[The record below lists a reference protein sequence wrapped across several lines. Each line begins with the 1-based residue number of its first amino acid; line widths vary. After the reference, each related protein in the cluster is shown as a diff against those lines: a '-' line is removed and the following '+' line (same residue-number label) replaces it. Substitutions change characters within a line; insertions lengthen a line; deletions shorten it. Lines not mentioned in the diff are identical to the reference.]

1 MATCNYLCRPNKNID
16 ENNLNEDTYNEAFI
30 VMNSEN
36 ITKYLD
42 LYNYNINCY
51 VTMDEYILDN
61 YNYELFGKE
70 EKWAPLESI
79 GIKEIRHFI
88 PEIIIMSYSYNNY
101 YEVLNWIIKEEYYKL
116 ISFYALGISYKIIR
130 NNIATIKMTWFT
142 NDKSTNNLMNY

>member
-1 MATCNYLCRPNKNID
+1 MLKTNANTVRDTMKKNI
-16 ENNLNEDTYNEAFI
+16 EFI
-30 VMNSEN
+30 VMNSDN

-70 EKWAPLESI
+70 EKWRYLESI

>member
-1 MATCNYLCRPNKNID
+1 MLKTNANIVRDTMKKNI
-16 ENNLNEDTYNEAFI
+16 EFI

>member
-1 MATCNYLCRPNKNID
+1 MLKDNTLIVNVKKNI
-16 ENNLNEDTYNEAFI
+16 EFI
-30 VMNSEN
+30 VMNSDN

-51 VTMDEYILDN
+51 ETMNEYILDN

-70 EKWAPLESI
+70 EKWAPLETI
-79 GIKEIRHFI
+79 GIKEIQHFI
-88 PEIIIMSYSYNNY
+88 PDIIALSYSYNNY